1 MNRNRNYKKTIAAA
15 LCVAL
20 SAEAVV
26 PAFAAGAIEDK
37 DENVYVNLNQD
48 GSVSGIYVVNEYT
61 LGADT
66 EIVDYGDYSAV
77 KNLSTE
83 DEILLEDGKVTVNA
97 AKGKFLYQGDMA
109 DTTLPWLIDISY
121 TLDGKE
127 NTAEE
132 LPGKSGALKI
142 SVSVKDNPASD
153 DEFFD
158 NYLMQATVTLDTEKC
173 SNIRADGA
181 TEANVGKDR
190 QILYNIMAGQ
200 EKEFTISADVTEF
213 EMDALSFQ
221 AVPMSFDIDV
231 DSLDTSSI
239 TEKTDEIKD
248 AAEEFDDGAGE
259 LDDGAQELLDGVEEL
274 KDGADELKDGASDL
288 NSGTGEL
295 VSGAGELSSGTGE
308 LVSGA
313 NELYSGAASLNSGL
327 KSLNSGAKS
336 LNKGIQSAASGA
348 HAAQKGAKELAEGAK
363 EAAEGSMELKD
374 GSATLADSLK
384 QLQTGAGSLQA
395 ALNML
400 TEKSPELTGGSSQI
414 QAALLQIQK
423 SLDGIT
429 VGTEQMQTL
438 LDSSTAIL
446 TAIGQAADG
455 AQAVSDGL
463 AQIQES
469 YGSIDELEAKN
480 TEAAAFLS
488 GVAGTAQTAYGA
500 VSGNKLI
507 MSMITSTTGTVSY
520 THLTLP
526 TKA

>member
-127 NTAEE
+127 ITAEE

-190 QILYNIMAGQ
+190 QILYNCRKNPILMLR
-200 EKEFTISADVTEF
+200 KSLILLFRR
-213 EMDALSFQ
+213 
-221 AVPMSFDIDV
+221 AVPECI
-231 DSLDTSSI
+231 
-239 TEKTDEIKD
+239 
-248 AAEEFDDGAGE
+248 
-259 LDDGAQELLDGVEEL
+259 
-274 KDGADELKDGASDL
+274 L
-288 NSGTGEL
+288 NRLPGIICSPPVL
-295 VSGAGELSSGTGE
+295 P
-308 LVSGA
+308 
-313 NELYSGAASLNSGL
+313 Y
-327 KSLNSGAKS
+327 
-336 LNKGIQSAASGA
+336 GIQ
-348 HAAQKGAKELAEGAK
+348 HVR
-363 EAAEGSMELKD
+363 
-374 GSATLADSLK
+374 
-384 QLQTGAGSLQA
+384 
-395 ALNML
+395 
-400 TEKSPELTGGSSQI
+400 I
-414 QAALLQIQK
+414 RC
-423 SLDGIT
+423 
-429 VGTEQMQTL
+429 
-438 LDSSTAIL
+438 
-446 TAIGQAADG
+446 
-455 AQAVSDGL
+455 
-463 AQIQES
+463 
-469 YGSIDELEAKN
+469 
-480 TEAAAFLS
+480 
-488 GVAGTAQTAYGA
+488 
-500 VSGNKLI
+500 
-507 MSMITSTTGTVSY
+507 
-520 THLTLP
+520 
-526 TKA
+526 